1 MVKFGRP
8 KMFWKA
14 REPLCP
20 MGALLGLHRG
30 VLMEICPRFVFG
42 ARLGLGTYPGSY
54 LPLTAPGYR
63 RIGAGNG
70 RIGTSG
76 HVSESPRAVLSD
88 GVTFGTFSGHLDGDM
103 SAPSEQSCNFTVFS
117 K

>member
-1 MVKFGRP
+1 
-8 KMFWKA
+8 
-14 REPLCP
+14 
-20 MGALLGLHRG
+20 MGALLGLDRG

-76 HVSESPRAVLSD
+76 HVLESQRAAVSD
-88 GVTFGTFSGHLDGDM
+88 EGPFGTCSGHFDGDM
-103 SAPSEQSCNFTVFS
+103 PPIRFWGAGSA
-117 K
+117 